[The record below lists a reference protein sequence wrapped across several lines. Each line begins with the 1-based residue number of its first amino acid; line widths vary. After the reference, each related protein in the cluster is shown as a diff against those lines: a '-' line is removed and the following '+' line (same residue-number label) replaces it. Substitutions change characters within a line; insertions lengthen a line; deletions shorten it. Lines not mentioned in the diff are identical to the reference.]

1 MLSDM
6 SDTDME
12 LPAHYTR
19 QHAEDAFAHL
29 VRRHLGLV
37 YSAAL
42 RQVRSPQLA
51 EEVAQSVFINLARKA
66 ARLKPD
72 SILSAWLYQVTRR
85 TAIDVVRREASRQ
98 LREQIATEMNAMTA
112 TAAAWT
118 HIEPLLDEAMHALD
132 DTDRAAVLLRYF
144 ERKSAHEIAQTLG
157 VSEEAAQKRV
167 SRAVERLREF
177 FAKRGVTIGASGL
190 VVVISANAVQAA
202 PVGLAVTVSTAAALA
217 GTTLAATA
225 TATATKA
232 IVMTTLQKTLIVA
245 TLIAASVATPLVI
258 QHQAHVKLLEEN
270 QSWRQRVD
278 ELAQRV
284 AENARRSPSR
294 VPAPRLPAPR
304 MPVTA
309 PPAENTAEDSTSTNL
324 IDLIDRILGGNQAPK
339 LTAGQVESYL
349 KENQRSAASLL
360 AAYRT
365 TGERTLLDEAMQKF
379 PNDPQVA
386 FEAAFKKDATP
397 EEQRQWLNALKQSAP
412 HNALADYLSAA
423 HFFKTGQPDQAVQE
437 LIAASGKPQFQDYTL
452 ERVQDDEEAYRAAGY
467 SVAEAKTIP
476 SMQLLLPQLAQMKEL
491 SQDLAELAKS
501 YRKAGDETSAQAAL
515 QMAAGLGQRY
525 SNVRPGEPEISQ
537 LVGIVIERI
546 ALNAMDP
553 NSPYGSA
560 GGTVKDRLDQLAQQR
575 AELEQLARQTE
586 ALQPLMSDQDLI
598 SYKDRWRNFGEGAA
612 GRWLINKYGQK

>member
-1 MLSDM
+1 M

-12 LPAHYTR
+12 LLARYTR
-19 QHAEDAFAHL
+19 LHAEDDFAEL

-51 EEVAQSVFINLARKA
+51 EEVTQSAFIDLARNA

-72 SILSAWLYQVTRR
+72 TILTAWLYQVTRR

-98 LREQIATEMNAMTA
+98 LREQIATEMNAMNA
-112 TAAAWT
+112 TAADWT
-118 HIEPLLDEAMHALD
+118 HIEPILDEAMHALN
-132 DTDRAAVLLRYF
+132 DTDRAVVLLRYF
-144 ERKSAHEIAQTLG
+144 ENKSLREVGATLG
-157 VSEEAAQKRV
+157 TSENAAQKRLG
-167 SRAVERLREF
+167 RALERLREF

-270 QSWRQRVD
+270 QSLRQRVD

-284 AENARRSPSR
+284 AENERRSPSR

-324 IDLIDRILGGNQAPK
+324 IDLIARILGGNQAPK

-386 FEAAFKKDATP
+386 FEAAFKKDASG

-412 HNALADYLSAA
+412 LNALADYLSAA
-423 HFFKTGQPDQAVQE
+423 HYFKTGQPDQAVQD

-491 SQDLAELAKS
+491 SRNLAELAKS
-501 YRKAGDETSAQAAL
+501 YREAGDETSAQAAL
-515 QMAAGLGQRY
+515 QMAANLGQRY
-525 SNVRPGEPEISQ
+525 SNVSPGEPEVSQ
-537 LVGIVIERI
+537 LVGIAVERI

-560 GGTVKDRLDQLAQQR
+560 GQTVQDRLDQLAQQDAKIR
-575 AELEQLARQTE
+575 QLSQQTE
-586 ALQPLMSDQDLI
+586 ALHSRMTEQDWI
-598 SYKDRWRNFGEGAA
+598 SYKDRWRNFGEEAA
-612 GRWLINKYGQK
+612 GRWLINKYGQE

>member
-1 MLSDM
+1 M

-12 LPAHYTR
+12 LLARYTR
-19 QHAEDAFAHL
+19 LHAEDDFAEL

-51 EEVAQSVFINLARKA
+51 EEVTQSAFIDLARNA

-72 SILSAWLYQVTRR
+72 TILTAWLYQVTRR

-98 LREQIATEMNAMTA
+98 LREQIATEMNAMNA
-112 TAAAWT
+112 TAADWT

-144 ERKSAHEIAQTLG
+144 ENKSLREVGATLG
-157 VSEEAAQKRV
+157 TSENAAQKRLG
-167 SRAVERLREF
+167 RALERLREF

-270 QSWRQRVD
+270 QSLRQRVD

-284 AENARRSPSR
+284 AENERRSPGR

-324 IDLIDRILGGNQAPK
+324 IDLIARILGGNQAPK

-386 FEAAFKKDATP
+386 FEAAFKKDASG

-412 HNALADYLSAA
+412 LNALADYLSAA
-423 HFFKTGQPDQAVQE
+423 HYFKTGQPDQAVQD

-491 SQDLAELAKS
+491 SRNLAELAKS
-501 YRKAGDETSAQAAL
+501 YREAGDETSAQAAL
-515 QMAAGLGQRY
+515 QMAANLGQRY
-525 SNVRPGEPEISQ
+525 SNVSPGEPEVSQ
-537 LVGIVIERI
+537 LVGIAVERI

-560 GGTVKDRLDQLAQQR
+560 GQTVQDRLDQLAQQDAKIR
-575 AELEQLARQTE
+575 QLSQQTE
-586 ALQPLMSDQDLI
+586 ALHSRMTEQDWI
-598 SYKDRWRNFGEGAA
+598 SYKDRWRNFGEEAA
-612 GRWLINKYGQK
+612 GRWLINKYGQE

>member
-1 MLSDM
+1 M

-12 LPAHYTR
+12 LLARYTR
-19 QHAEDAFAHL
+19 QHAEDDFAEL

-51 EEVAQSVFINLARKA
+51 EEVTQSAFIDLARNA

-72 SILSAWLYQVTRR
+72 TILTAWLYQVTRR

-98 LREQIATEMNAMTA
+98 LREQIATEMKAMNA
-112 TAAAWT
+112 TAADWT

-144 ERKSAHEIAQTLG
+144 ENKSLREVGATLG
-157 VSEEAAQKRV
+157 TSENAAQKRLG
-167 SRAVERLREF
+167 RALERLREF

-270 QSWRQRVD
+270 QSLRQRVD

-284 AENARRSPSR
+284 AENERRSPGR

-324 IDLIDRILGGNQAPK
+324 IDLIARILGGNQAPK

-386 FEAAFKKDATP
+386 FEAAFKKDASG

-412 HNALADYLSAA
+412 LNALADYLSAA
-423 HFFKTGQPDQAVQE
+423 HYFKTGQPDQAVQD

-491 SQDLAELAKS
+491 SRNLAELAKS
-501 YRKAGDETSAQAAL
+501 YREAGDETSAQAAL
-515 QMAAGLGQRY
+515 QMAANLGQRY
-525 SNVRPGEPEISQ
+525 SNVSPGEPEVSQ
-537 LVGIVIERI
+537 LVGIAVERI

-560 GGTVKDRLDQLAQQR
+560 GQTVQDRLDQLAQQDAKIR
-575 AELEQLARQTE
+575 QLSQQTE
-586 ALQPLMSDQDLI
+586 ALHSRMTEQDWI
-598 SYKDRWRNFGEGAA
+598 SYKDRWRNFGEEAA
-612 GRWLINKYGQK
+612 GRWLINKYGQE